1 MENYEK
7 PLVIKP
13 LEEEYYKPV
22 MFYNTTLR
30 NVGLFSSISL
40 TVMAIA
46 ASTESKHIQVMLRLL
61 ALLILTISGTIVYG
75 LHKTFNDMKTNK
87 DVENYMKHWNYITYI
102 AAVIILLMII
112 YDIYKLYKEQKYLV
126 SSLVNFFK

>member
-1 MENYEK
+1 MDF
-7 PLVIKP
+7 I
-13 LEEEYYKPV
+13 
-22 MFYNTTLR
+22 
-30 NVGLFSSISL
+30 
-40 TVMAIA
+40 
-46 ASTESKHIQVMLRLL
+46 KHI
-61 ALLILTISGTIVYG
+61 
-75 LHKTFNDMKTNK
+75 NDMKINK